1 MTFYSTKVYCITII
15 ERIDHFQFKSIIF
28 RATLNR
34 ALMRLSVSN
43 CITVLKGVNCEI
55 MIFLTSK
62 VIFQSALPAQ

>member
-15 ERIDHFQFKSIIF
+15 ERIDQFQFKSIIF

-55 MIFLTSK
+55 MIFSTSK
-62 VIFQSALPAQ
+62 DIFQSALPAQ